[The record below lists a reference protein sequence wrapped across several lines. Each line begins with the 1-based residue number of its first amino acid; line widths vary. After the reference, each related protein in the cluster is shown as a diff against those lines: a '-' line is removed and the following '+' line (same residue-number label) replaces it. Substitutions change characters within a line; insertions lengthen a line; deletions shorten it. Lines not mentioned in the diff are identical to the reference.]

1 MGVESATFISQL
13 NALNPTASDNISEGD
28 DHIRMIKTVLKT
40 QFPNLTAAAV
50 NATVAQMNKLGFEPG
65 TVCMF
70 AASVPTTQT
79 ISGVNDWLEC
89 NGSAYSTST
98 YSALYGVIGTTFGQ
112 DGSDFKVPDYRDY
125 LPVGAGS
132 TYSVGTATSNL
143 AATGS
148 DVVKFQPIRF
158 MIKT

>member
-1 MGVESATFISQL
+1 MGVESASYISQL
-13 NALNPTASDNISEGD
+13 NALNPTSSDNISEGD

-40 QFPNLTAAAV
+40 QFPNLTASAV
-50 NATVAQMNKLGFEPG
+50 NATVTQMNKLGFEPG

-70 AASVPTTQT
+70 AASIPSTQT

-89 NGSAYSTST
+89 DGSAYSTTT
-98 YSALYGVIGTTFGQ
+98 YATLYGVIGTTFGQ
-112 DGSDFKVPDYRDY
+112 SGTDFKVPDYRDY

-132 TYSVGTATSNL
+132 TYSVGTATTEL
-143 AATGS
+143 AATGT
-148 DVVKFQPIRF
+148 DVVKFQTIRF